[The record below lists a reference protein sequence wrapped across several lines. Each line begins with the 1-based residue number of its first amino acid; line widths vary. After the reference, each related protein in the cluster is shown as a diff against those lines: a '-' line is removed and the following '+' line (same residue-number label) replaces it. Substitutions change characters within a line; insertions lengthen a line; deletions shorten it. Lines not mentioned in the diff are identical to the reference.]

1 MKSELKINQST
12 LWAGAIGESYMK
24 RNPASE
30 ESVNIKV
37 PFWKNIL
44 STTKNVSS
52 ILEVGSNV
60 GVNLRAIK
68 KFHSDIN
75 LYAVE
80 PNKTAIDI
88 LIKDNVLNLK
98 NIFNSSAQSIDKPDK
113 FFDLVFTSGVLIH
126 IENSNLDKSIEEIYR
141 VSKKYIL
148 CIEYFS
154 DKEEFV
160 YYDDGNAI
168 LVKRDYGALYLD
180 KFKDLKVVDYGFL
193 WKRIEKFDNV
203 TWWLFEKA

>member
-1 MKSELKINQST
+1 M
-12 LWAGAIGESYMK
+12 
-24 RNPASE
+24 
-30 ESVNIKV
+30 
-37 PFWKNIL
+37 
-44 STTKNVSS
+44 
-52 ILEVGSNV
+52 
-60 GVNLRAIK
+60 
-68 KFHSDIN
+68 
-75 LYAVE
+75 
-80 PNKTAIDI
+80 
-88 LIKDNVLNLK
+88 IKDNVLNQK
-98 NIFNSSAQSIDKPDK
+98 NIFKTSAHFIDKPDN

-126 IENSNLDKSIEEIYR
+126 VENSNLEKSVEEIYR

-180 KFKDLKVVDYGFL
+180 KFKDLKIVDYGFL